1 MSKAQGNN
9 KKKKNVTNEREY
21 QSPQQGQGYSD

>member
-9 KKKKNVTNEREY
+9 KKKNVTNEREY